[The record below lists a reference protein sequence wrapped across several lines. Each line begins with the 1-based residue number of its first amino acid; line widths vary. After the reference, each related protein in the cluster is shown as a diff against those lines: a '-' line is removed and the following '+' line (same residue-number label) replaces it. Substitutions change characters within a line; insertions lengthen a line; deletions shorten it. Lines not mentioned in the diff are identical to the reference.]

1 MSKFL
6 YFIKWLFNWNRWYAF
21 QKRYT
26 IYAIVGFSIAL
37 ISGNADLVWLPAIFI
52 WLDFTATVIKEKW
65 DNFNKE
71 QEEMLKDI
79 GSTKN
84 Q

>member
-26 IYAIVGFSIAL
+26 IYTAIGIAIAL
-37 ISGNADLVWLPAIFI
+37 ITGKAELFWLPAIFI
-52 WLDFTATVIKEKW
+52 WCDLLVTMMKEKW

-71 QEEMLKDI
+71 QEQMLKDI
-79 GSTKN
+79 SQGP